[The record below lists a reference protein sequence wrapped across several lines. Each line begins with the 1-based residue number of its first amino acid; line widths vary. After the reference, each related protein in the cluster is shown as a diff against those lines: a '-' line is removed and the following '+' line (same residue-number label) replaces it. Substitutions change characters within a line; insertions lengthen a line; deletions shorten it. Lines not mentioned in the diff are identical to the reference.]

1 MKSGLWDYIREAF
14 NARPIGMLVPPNW
27 IGVGLFAVLGLV
39 SPGFLLLGAGLEFGY
54 LYMLATNPRFQRLVD
69 ALRMQ
74 KTQRQW
80 QLKLDNAVSALSD
93 EDRQRYRMLEQRCR
107 SILLQQQGT
116 NPASLRAQGEGLG
129 RLLWIYVKLLYTR
142 QSIRRVLKEAEPS
155 RRAPGS
161 ETEPAKDEKGSIESR
176 IRALHGRLE
185 KKDLGEELRKS
196 LAGQIEIL
204 QQRQAKQREGAD
216 KLAFVEAEL
225 DRIQQ
230 QAELIREQAV
240 LSADPETVSQRIDDI
255 AATLGGT
262 TNWILEQQQLYGKV
276 EDLLEEPPSLAVP
289 AAAEEKQ

>member
-1 MKSGLWDYIREAF
+1 MKAGFWDYVREAF

-27 IGVGLFAVLGLV
+27 IGVGAVALLGIV
-39 SPGFLLLGAGLEFGY
+39 SPGFWLLGAGLELGY
-54 LYMLATNPRFQRLVD
+54 LYMLVTNPRFQRWVD
-69 ALRMQ
+69 AKRLEAN
-74 KTQRQW
+74 QRGW
-80 QLKLDNAVSALSD
+80 QLRLEQSVSGLD
-93 EDRQRYRMLEQRCR
+93 EDDRRRYRALETRCR

-142 QSIRRVLKEAEPS
+142 QSIRRVIREAAPS
-155 RRAPGS
+155 G
-161 ETEPAKDEKGSIESR
+161 EEKGTIESR
-176 IRALHGRLE
+176 IKTLEGRVA
-185 KKDLGEELRKS
+185 KKDIGEELRKS

-204 QQRQAKQREGAD
+204 QQRQAKQREAAD

-225 DRIQQ
+225 ERIQQ

-240 LSADPETVSQRIDDI
+240 LSTDPETVSQRIDDI

-276 EDLLEEPPSLAVP
+276 EDLLDEPPSLAVP
-289 AAAEEKQ
+289 AGPIPAEGEKQ